1 MTGIIGAHSGYWGD
15 LGCGFHG
22 YRRRRLRRR
31 ERARHS
37 KGGGVYADTARNPA
51 RALPTAPSCPALHRC
66 QEECPFGTFGFLCSQ
81 RCDCHN
87 GGQCSP
93 ATGACECE
101 PGYKGP
107 SCQERLCPEGLHGPG
122 CTLPCPCDAENTIRY
137 ELWTGK
143 LGAWDRWAPDEE
155 RLSRL

>member
-1 MTGIIGAHSGYWGD
+1 MQMQQVAQQG
-15 LGCGFHG
+15 L
-22 YRRRRLRRR
+22 RPRL
-31 ERARHS
+31 
-37 KGGGVYADTARNPA
+37 P
-51 RALPTAPSCPALHRC
+51 PSLLSHRC

-122 CTLPCPCDAENTIRY
+122 CTLPCPCDTENTIRY

-143 LGAWDRWAPDEE
+143 LEAGARWAPDEE
-155 RLSRL
+155 RLPGLGLYLQGGQLANWKKELGLWGFDLSNKK